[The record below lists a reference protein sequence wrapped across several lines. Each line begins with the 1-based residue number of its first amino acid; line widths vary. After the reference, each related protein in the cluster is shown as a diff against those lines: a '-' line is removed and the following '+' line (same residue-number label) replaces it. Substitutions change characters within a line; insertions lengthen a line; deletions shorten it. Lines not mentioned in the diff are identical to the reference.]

1 MRGRLFRVHGC
12 SMGRSPVSA
21 VPSRVLVPL
30 PDQALIIQ
38 AVRTDKKVRYEK
50 DGGKLKF
57 ALA

>member
-1 MRGRLFRVHGC
+1 MHGW